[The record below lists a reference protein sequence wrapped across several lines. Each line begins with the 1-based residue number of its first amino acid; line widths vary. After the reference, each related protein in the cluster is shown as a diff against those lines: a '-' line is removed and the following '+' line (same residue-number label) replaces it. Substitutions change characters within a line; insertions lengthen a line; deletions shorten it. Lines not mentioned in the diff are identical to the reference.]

1 MHDDTRDRILDSAVH
16 LASVH
21 GLSRLSLSD
30 VAKHV
35 GLSRPT
41 VYRHFPTRDELVAAA
56 VGREASFLVDAVITS
71 IAGINDPRAAV
82 EAAVLEALRLAREH
96 ALLDRIIRTEP
107 ETLVPLL
114 VAGWNPG
121 HVTVLGRVRLATEA
135 LLALG
140 LPRMDEVT
148 RRRVADVLARL
159 LISYAINPPDDP
171 PEIVASSVAAM
182 VMSNHDTSTA
192 VRRGSRPSSTTRT
205 STTDPGRGAS

>member
-1 MHDDTRDRILDSAVH
+1 MDDDVRSRILDSTVH

-21 GLSRLSLSD
+21 GLTRLSLSD

-41 VYRHFPTRDELVAAA
+41 VYRHFPTRDELIAAA
-56 VGREASFLVDAVITS
+56 VGREASMLVDAVITS
-71 IAGINDPRAAV
+71 ITGISSPRAAV
-82 EAAVLEALRLAREH
+82 EAAVLEALRLTREH

-121 HVTVLGRVRLATEA
+121 HVSVLGRVRQSTEA
-135 LLALG
+135 LLAFG
-140 LPRMDEVT
+140 LPRMDEVA

-182 VMSNHDTSTA
+182 VMSNHDNPDAGRSTSSA
-192 VRRGSRPSSTTRT
+192 RP
-205 STTDPGRGAS
+205 STTDSHRGTR

>member
-1 MHDDTRDRILDSAVH
+1 VH

-21 GLSRLSLSD
+21 GLTRLSLSD

-41 VYRHFPTRDELVAAA
+41 VYRHFPTRDELIAAA
-56 VGREASFLVDAVITS
+56 VGREASMLVDAVITS
-71 IAGINDPRAAV
+71 ITGISSPRAAV
-82 EAAVLEALRLAREH
+82 EAAVLEALRLTREH

-121 HVTVLGRVRLATEA
+121 HVSVLGRVRLATEA

-140 LPRMDEVT
+140 LPRMDEVA

-182 VMSNHDTSTA
+182 VMSNHDSSVSAQRTS
-192 VRRGSRPSSTTRT
+192 RSTTATRAA
-205 STTDPGRGAS
+205 STDPHRGGS